1 MRELS
6 VLDMELVSGGISYAD
21 VVAIGAAIGG
31 GIGLSVAAKLGV
43 SAEAGLA
50 LTGVAASASAAL
62 TAAGVV
68 GWAIGQGLNEYTPIQ
83 SWITNVINSMN
94 GEDSDGY

>member
-21 VVAIGAAIGG
+21 AVAIGAAIGG